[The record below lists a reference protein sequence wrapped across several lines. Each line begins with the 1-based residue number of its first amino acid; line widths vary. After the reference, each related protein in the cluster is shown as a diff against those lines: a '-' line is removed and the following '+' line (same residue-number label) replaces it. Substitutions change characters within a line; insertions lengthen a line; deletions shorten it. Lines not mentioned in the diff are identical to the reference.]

1 MNDND
6 LFFFQ
11 LLLPDLIFGVGFVT
25 KVLQLVAVARCC
37 GFSWLLK
44 KKMAI
49 GIDDFIFFVF
59 LI

>member
-44 KKMAI
+44 KKN
-49 GIDDFIFFVF
+49 GDWN
-59 LI
+59 